1 MDDLKELQT
10 YARMRGVVVMPQIEM
25 PGHAASW
32 RYADRSL
39 VADCKIQAQ
48 SNVNLVALNVLNK
61 DLVSKYIKGML

>member
-1 MDDLKELQT
+1 MVNGAWSPYHFYNMDDLKELQT

-39 VADCKIQAQ
+39 VADCKIQA
-48 SNVNLVALNVLNK
+48 
-61 DLVSKYIKGML
+61 